1 MFILYMNKKT
11 KNKNKMNKM
20 NKMNKK
26 NKKTRKMNGG
36 GDKDKIIINKGTYTY
51 GKRSILSPT
60 NKQKYKFDNSKLNNE
75 TITLSFNGK
84 YYTYKEKDKDKYL
97 PYKYKEKY
105 YDLKGEELSEYE
117 LKNYVNVYDE
127 IIKLKS
133 DDKEIKLNGINIK
146 LGET

>member
-11 KNKNKMNKM
+11 KK
-20 NKMNKK
+20 NKK
-26 NKKTRKMNGG
+26 NKKNKMNRGTKRKMKGG
-36 GDKDKIIINKGTYTY
+36 GDKDKIIIINKDIYTY
-51 GKRSILSPT
+51 GSSNVSSKVSSILTDIP
-60 NKQKYKFDNSKLNNE
+60 KYKFDNKYFNNE

-84 YYTYKEKDKDKYL
+84 YYTYKD
-97 PYKYKEKY
+97 KY

-133 DDKEIKLNGINIK
+133 DDDKEIKLNGIIIK

>member
-11 KNKNKMNKM
+11 KKNN
-20 NKMNKK
+20 MNKK
-26 NKKTRKMNGG
+26 SKKIRDTKRKMKGG
-36 GDKDKIIINKGTYTY
+36 GDKDKIIINKDIYTY
-51 GKRSILSPT
+51 GSSKA
-60 NKQKYKFDNSKLNNE
+60 KYKFDNKNFNNE

-84 YYTYKEKDKDKYL
+84 YYTYKD
-97 PYKYKEKY
+97 KY

-133 DDKEIKLNGINIK
+133 DDKEIKLNGIIINLDETK
-146 LGET
+146 L

>member
-60 NKQKYKFDNSKLNNE
+60 NKQKYKFDNSILNNE

-84 YYTYKEKDKDKYL
+84 YYTYKD
-97 PYKYKEKY
+97 KY

-133 DDKEIKLNGINIK
+133 DDDKEIKLNGIIIK

>member
-11 KNKNKMNKM
+11 KK
-20 NKMNKK
+20 NKK
-26 NKKTRKMNGG
+26 NKKNKMNRGTKRKMKGG
-36 GDKDKIIINKGTYTY
+36 GDKDKIIIINKDIYTY
-51 GKRSILSPT
+51 GSSILTDIP
-60 NKQKYKFDNSKLNNE
+60 KYKFDNKYFNNE

-84 YYTYKEKDKDKYL
+84 YYTYKD
-97 PYKYKEKY
+97 KY

-133 DDKEIKLNGINIK
+133 DDDKEIKLNGIIIK

>member
-11 KNKNKMNKM
+11 KK
-20 NKMNKK
+20 NKK
-26 NKKTRKMNGG
+26 NKKNKMNRGTKRKMKGG
-36 GDKDKIIINKGTYTY
+36 GDKDKIIIINKDIYTY
-51 GKRSILSPT
+51 GSNILTDIP
-60 NKQKYKFDNSKLNNE
+60 KYKFDNKYFNNE

-84 YYTYKEKDKDKYL
+84 YYTYKD
-97 PYKYKEKY
+97 KY

-133 DDKEIKLNGINIK
+133 DDDKEIKLNGIIIK

>member
-11 KNKNKMNKM
+11 KNK

-36 GDKDKIIINKGTYTY
+36 GDKDIIINNKGTYTY
-51 GKRSILSPT
+51 GKTSLMSSE
-60 NKQKYKFDNSKLNNE
+60 NKPKYKFDNSILNNE

-133 DDKEIKLNGINIK
+133 DDKEIKLNGIIINLDETK
-146 LGET
+146 L

>member
-11 KNKNKMNKM
+11 KKNKKNKMNRGTK
-20 NKMNKK
+20 
-26 NKKTRKMNGG
+26 RKMKGG
-36 GDKDKIIINKGTYTY
+36 GDKDKIIINKDIYTY
-51 GKRSILSPT
+51 GSSILTDIP
-60 NKQKYKFDNSKLNNE
+60 KYKFDNKYFNNE

-84 YYTYKEKDKDKYL
+84 YYTYKDKSKYFTYKD
-97 PYKYKEKY
+97 KY
-105 YDLKGEELSEYE
+105 YDLEGKELSEYE

-133 DDKEIKLNGINIK
+133 DDDKEINLNGIIIK